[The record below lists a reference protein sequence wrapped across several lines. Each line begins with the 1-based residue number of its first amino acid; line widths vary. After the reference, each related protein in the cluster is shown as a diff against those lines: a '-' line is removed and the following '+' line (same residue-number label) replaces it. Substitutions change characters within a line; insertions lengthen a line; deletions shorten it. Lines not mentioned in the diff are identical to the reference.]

1 MRRIRRKREKQKKK
15 IIIISVF
22 LFLFL
27 IIMTSGYAAFSAN
40 ITIKAKGNIK
50 CNPKIVKEKLLENLT
65 TVGEGLYADG
75 YEEGRYVYKGE
86 NPNNYLK
93 FNDEL
98 WRIVSLEK
106 DGTIKILKTT
116 KVATVS
122 FDEIGN
128 RDKTSNGEGGTLC
141 QTSEHGCS
149 VWAATQ
155 NMVGSPSEFTLNNE
169 SGTVLKDAT
178 INTYLNNNYYT
189 SLNNNSKELIVSH
202 NYYIGGVNWGEA
214 KISELIKSETTNE
227 KKYIWNGKVGLLSF
241 TDVLKS
247 NIDDNDCKMSSNPYD
262 ENDADILQCNL
273 STSYIDKNFNTVI
286 LINPRNY
293 TVFLSQFYN
302 DNWINDYASS
312 AQVVVHPVVFLNSN
326 IKLCGLGTKN
336 NPYEIE

>member
-1 MRRIRRKREKQKKK
+1 M
-15 IIIISVF
+15 
-22 LFLFL
+22 
-27 IIMTSGYAAFSAN
+27 
-40 ITIKAKGNIK
+40 
-50 CNPKIVKEKLLENLT
+50 
-65 TVGEGLYADG
+65 
-75 YEEGRYVYKGE
+75 
-86 NPNNYLK
+86 
-93 FNDEL
+93 
-98 WRIVSLEK
+98 
-106 DGTIKILKTT
+106 
-116 KVATVS
+116 ATVS

-169 SGTVLKDAT
+169 SGTVLKDST

-202 NYYIGGVNWGEA
+202 DYYIGGVNWREA

-293 TVFLSQFYN
+293 TAFLSQFYN

-312 AQVVVHPVVFLNSN
+312 TQVVVHPVVFLNSN
-326 IKLCGLGTKN
+326 IKLCGSGTEN
-336 NPYEIE
+336 NPYTIE